1 MRELSGHADE
11 AERAPIRVVVCDDS
25 PFMQRLVASSLR
37 SHDVVAVVDSAE
49 DAISVCR
56 SLMPDVLTLDLE
68 LGAED
73 GLAVLRAIR
82 DLPIQVLVIS
92 GFTTDA
98 RSQRTRDALANGA
111 VACIGKPALG
121 ENVGDFS
128 SKIARA
134 VQELGS
140 TVTHSQEV
148 AGANTVEAVEQVFIL
163 GASTGGPSVLR
174 TILGSLPKDF
184 PAPILVVQHLPE
196 PLSAAFVTRL
206 SDVCALEVRIASEPI
221 EPRPGTVIVAQG
233 GKHLRVSDRTV
244 HAAAGEPV
252 NGHIP
257 SIDVTLVDAAAAW
270 GSGVRAAIL
279 TGMGK
284 DGADGARTVSMAG
297 GTVVAQSEE
306 SCAVFGMSRAA
317 LRSGFVERTLNANEI
332 AAWMLEEVMD
342 DEK

>member
-1 MRELSGHADE
+1 
-11 AERAPIRVVVCDDS
+11 
-25 PFMQRLVASSLR
+25 MQRLVASSLR
-37 SHDVVAVVDSAE
+37 SQDVVAVVGSAE
-49 DAISVCR
+49 EAIRACR
-56 SLMPDVLTLDLE
+56 GLMPDVLTLDLE
-68 LGAED
+68 LGSED

-98 RSQRTRDALANGA
+98 KSQRTRDALANGA

-128 SKIARA
+128 DRIMQS

-140 TVTHSQEV
+140 VPAQTQPVIAPHT
-148 AGANTVEAVEQVFIL
+148 AGAVEQVFIL

-196 PLSAAFVTRL
+196 PLSAAFAKRL
-206 SDVCALEVRIASEPI
+206 SDVCELEVQIASEPI
-221 EPRPGTVIVAQG
+221 ELRPGIVVVAQG
-233 GKHLRVSDRTV
+233 GKHLRVTDHSV
-244 HAAAGEPV
+244 YAAPGETV

-270 GSGVRAAIL
+270 GIGVRAAIL

-284 DGADGARTVSMAG
+284 DGADGTRTVSMAG

-306 SCAVFGMSRAA
+306 SCAVYGMSRAA
-317 LRSGFVERTLNANEI
+317 LKSGYVERSLNADEI
-332 AAWMLEEVMD
+332 AAWMVEEVTD